1 MPGPVHNYDGE
12 YVIQNI
18 GDLKNNYDEYGR
30 DGNRGSATTTTV
42 TIANFSYTDATID
55 VQVGDTITWTVAAGI
70 HTVTSGVYATD
81 GLNGDGLFTS
91 TFLAEGNT
99 YSLVV
104 DRVGNYNYFCK
115 QHPTTPSMVG
125 LIRVSARKSA
135 DLTGYVPVS
144 KIVPGPSSLRGRS
157 SAYTPS
163 MGGNPLDMGK

>member
-1 MPGPVHNYDGE
+1 MPGTAHVHDNE
-12 YVIQNI
+12 YVVQNI

-42 TIANFSYTDATID
+42 TITNFAYNDSTID
-55 VQVGDTITWTVAAGI
+55 VQVGDTVTWTIVNGT

-81 GLNGDGLFTS
+81 GSSGDGIFDSSFMTGAGTS
-91 TFLAEGNT
+91 
-99 YSLVV
+99 YSFVF
-104 DRVGNYNYFCK
+104 DRVGNYNYFC
-115 QHPTTPSMVG
+115 QIHPSSMAG
-125 LIRVSARKSA
+125 LVRVSARKSA

-144 KIVPGPSSLRGRS
+144 KVIPGPSSLRGRS

>member
-18 GDLKNNYDEYGR
+18 GNLKNNYDQYGVDLYNGELIR
-30 DGNRGSATTTTV
+30 ASVAVTNFAYTESTV
-42 TIANFSYTDATID
+42 DIQA
-55 VQVGDTITWTVAAGI
+55 GDTVRWTVSAGS

-81 GLNGDGLFTS
+81 GSDGDGLFTS
-91 TFLAEGNT
+91 SFLGAGESFDHVFNT
-99 YSLVV
+99 
-104 DRVGNYNYFCK
+104 VGEFNYFC
-115 QHPTTPSMVG
+115 QIHPTSMAG

-135 DLTGYVPVS
+135 DLTGYVPIS